1 MSTILKLL
9 GIMGVL
15 LFGGLFSLTLVSPE
29 IVENSAKGFVKTQI
43 EKEVRGKRLAM
54 SDASVTDAALKVAA
68 KLGLEK
74 EKIQADLD
82 AKLPDKIASII
93 AAMCGYDCEKKRAVS
108 ESLASSYMDR
118 IKNIQVAE
126 ATLNDVVK
134 GKYLEIVGN
143 LQLDLRIFLGSNLS
157 MFLLLLVVSFLKPKA
172 VAHLFLPSVLLVA
185 ATIISTGIY
194 LYGQDWFYTILYNDY
209 MGLGYLVYLAVIFG
223 FLSDVIFNKGRV
235 TSAIINALAN
245 MVGSVFSVVPC

>member
-93 AAMCGYDCEKKRAVS
+93 AAMCGYDCEKNRAVS

-143 LQLDLRIFLGSNLS
+143 LQLDLRIFLESVQNS
-157 MFLLLLVVSFLKPKA
+157 VSANFGHIAL
-172 VAHLFLPSVLLVA
+172 
-185 ATIISTGIY
+185 
-194 LYGQDWFYTILYNDY
+194 N
-209 MGLGYLVYLAVIFG
+209 VYLRIPICQ
-223 FLSDVIFNKGRV
+223 FLVRFQSLTTVNCLDVFRTQSKVKIDK
-235 TSAIINALAN
+235 IEIHALL
-245 MVGSVFSVVPC
+245 FWEFLTH